1 MSNVLE
7 IVDSLQSK
15 LERLLSKYELLE
27 IENQQLLEKSE
38 KLVREVHK
46 QQESLNTIENKYE
59 SLKIANAIVG
69 SKEDKHTTKLKI
81 NTLIREID
89 KCIVQL
95 SE

>member
-1 MSNVLE
+1 MSDVLQLVE
-7 IVDSLQSK
+7 H
-15 LERLLSKYELLE
+15 LEEKIEKLLSKHDLLQ

-38 KLVREVHK
+38 KLAGEVK
-46 QQESLNTIENKYE
+46 EKESFIAALEEQYE
-59 SLKIANAIVG
+59 SLKVANAMVG

>member
-1 MSNVLE
+1 MANVLE

-15 LERLLSKYELLE
+15 LDTLLSKYELLKV
-27 IENQQLLEKSE
+27 ENKQLLEKSNRLIQE
-38 KLVREVHK
+38 IDK
-46 QQESLNTIENKYE
+46 QKESITVLESNYE

-89 KCIVQL
+89 KCITQL
-95 SE
+95 AD

>member
-1 MSNVLE
+1 MNNLLQL
-7 IVDSLQSK
+7 VDSLETK
-15 LERLLSKYELLE
+15 LEKLLSKYELLK

-38 KLVREVHK
+38 KLAEEVHLQK
-46 QQESLNTIENKYE
+46 ESLVALENRYE
-59 SLKIANAIVG
+59 SLRVANAMVG
-69 SKEDKHTTKLKI
+69 SKEDKHITKLKI

>member
-15 LERLLSKYELLE
+15 LENLLAKYELLK

-38 KLVREVHK
+38 KLVQEVQK
-46 QQESLNTIENKYE
+46 EQESISTIESKYE
-59 SLKIANAIVG
+59 SLRVANAMVG

-89 KCIVQL
+89 KCILQL

>member
-15 LERLLSKYELLE
+15 LDRLLSKYELLE

>member
-1 MSNVLE
+1 MNNLLQL
-7 IVDSLQSK
+7 VDSLETK
-15 LERLLSKYELLE
+15 LEKLLSKYELLK

-38 KLVREVHK
+38 KLAEEVQLQK
-46 QQESLNTIENKYE
+46 ESLVALENQYE
-59 SLKIANAIVG
+59 SLRDANAMVG
-69 SKEDKHTTKLKI
+69 SKEDKHITKLKI

>member
-15 LERLLSKYELLE
+15 LDRLLSKYELLE

-46 QQESLNTIENKYE
+46 HQESLNTIENKYE